1 MMVKKNVKRGLIIAG
16 AIVGVILII
25 SISYFAY
32 FLSENSVYKVASGAM
47 EPILKVNDGVIVDK
61 TVPFDILEIDDI
73 IVFLRPSGHD
83 RTIIM
88 RIVDI
93 TSNSEGEKIIRTKGD
108 ANVASIPGT
117 DFPITEKEYIGRVS
131 EILRP

>member
-1 MMVKKNVKRGLIIAG
+1 MVKKNVKRGIIIG
-16 AIVGVILII
+16 GIVVGVILII
-25 SISYFAY
+25 SIGLVTS
-32 FLSENSVYKVASGAM
+32 FLSQNSAYKIASGAM
-47 EPILKVNDGVIVDK
+47 EPILKVNDSVIVDK
-61 TVPFDILEIDDI
+61 TVPFDELEIDDI

-88 RIVDI
+88 RVVDI
-93 TSNSEGEKIIRTKGD
+93 TTDSEGEKIIRTKGD
-108 ANVASIPGT
+108 NNQASIPGT